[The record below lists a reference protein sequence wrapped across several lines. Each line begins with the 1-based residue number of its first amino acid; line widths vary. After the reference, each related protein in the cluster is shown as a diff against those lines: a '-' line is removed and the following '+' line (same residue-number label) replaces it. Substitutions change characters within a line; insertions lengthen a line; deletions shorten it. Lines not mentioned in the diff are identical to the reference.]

1 MYSMGFLCVCIIQI
15 ILQFDILLTFL
26 SNLVHHNPMNAK
38 IDSGTPPN
46 KQQINVKQKSKK
58 ESIVNR
64 LTCATLEGVNA
75 QVIEVEATFT
85 KGLPGF
91 AVVGLASSD
100 IQEAKER
107 TKSALLTNDFVFPP
121 LKITVNLSPSDL
133 KKSGTHLD
141 LAMALLIAMHK
152 TVVEEEGLFVFGEL
166 GLDGRVKTSSMLFPL
181 VLSLKEQGLIKRAI
195 VPKESIAYLSHISGV
210 DFIAV
215 ESLSE
220 AIEILKSKNFKANVQ
235 AFSYESESFMVKET
249 PYYFERKYESDF
261 LDVKGQSVA
270 KRASLIAAAGMHNFL
285 MEGNPGCGKSMIAK
299 RIKDILP
306 PLFEEEILS
315 IAKHQFLDGVTP
327 NFSALRPIRSPHHT
341 ATSASIFGGGS
352 SVAKIGEVALAHK
365 GILFFD
371 ELPHFSKAVLEAL
384 REPLQDK
391 KVHIAR
397 VNAKIEYEAD
407 IMFVA
412 AQNPCPCGNLLSK
425 SKSCRC
431 SEVEIKRYQNKLSDP
446 FLDRID
452 LFVVMQE
459 VNSMDKGDISS
470 AQMHQEVLKAFKI
483 QKFRGQSRLNGKLT
497 EEEIESYCLLDS
509 NASQIIEN
517 AISKFGLSHRS
528 IASVKK
534 IGRTI
539 ADLNGHKMIEKSDI
553 LEALSYRRR

>member
-1 MYSMGFLCVCIIQI
+1 
-15 ILQFDILLTFL
+15 
-26 SNLVHHNPMNAK
+26 MNAK
-38 IDSGTPPN
+38 VDSGTPP
-46 KQQINVKQKSKK
+46 KTTQKVKQKPKQ
-58 ESIVNR
+58 EMIVNR
-64 LTCATLEGVNA
+64 LTCATLDGVNA

-107 TKSALLTNDFVFPP
+107 VKSALLTNEFVFPP
-121 LKITVNLSPSDL
+121 LKITVGLFPSEG
-133 KKSGTHLD
+133 KKSGSHFD
-141 LAMALLIAMHK
+141 LALALLVALNK
-152 TVVEEEGLFVFGEL
+152 KSFEEEGLFVFGEL
-166 GLDGRVKTSSMLFPL
+166 GLDGRVMSSSMIFPII
-181 VLSLKEQGLIKRAI
+181 LSLKEKGLIKRAI
-195 VPKESIAYLSHISGV
+195 VPKVAIAYLSHISGV

-215 ESLSE
+215 ETLREAMLLLSKGE
-220 AIEILKSKNFKANVQ
+220 FKANVKQ
-235 AFSYESESFMVKET
+235 FEYDAKQFKLEEMTYYYEE
-249 PYYFERKYESDF
+249 KYESNF
-261 LDVKGQSVA
+261 FEVKGQMVA
-270 KRASLIAAAGMHNFL
+270 KRAALIAAAGMHNLF

-306 PLFEEEILS
+306 PMKEEELLS
-315 IAKHQFLDGVTP
+315 IAKHQFLDGQVP
-327 NFSALRPIRSPHHT
+327 SFKAIRPMRSPHHT

-352 SVAKIGEVALAHK
+352 GQARIGEVALANN

-371 ELPHFSKAVLEAL
+371 EIPHFSKQVLEAM
-384 REPLQDK
+384 REPLSDR

-425 SKSCRC
+425 VKVCRC
-431 SEVEIKRYQNKLSDP
+431 SEMEIKRYANKLSDP

-459 VNSMDKGDISS
+459 VQSDDKSDVTSEG
-470 AQMHQEVLKAFKI
+470 MHQSVIEAFKM
-483 QKFRGQSRLNGKLT
+483 QKSRAQERLNGKLN
-497 EEEIESYCLLDS
+497 EEEIEIYCLLSSEADKILES
-509 NASQIIEN
+509 
-517 AISKFGLSHRS
+517 AIGKFGLSHRS

-539 ADLNGHKMIEKSDI
+539 ADLNKHEKIEKKDI
-553 LEALSYRRR
+553 LEALSYRRRK

>member
-1 MYSMGFLCVCIIQI
+1 MK
-15 ILQFDILLTFL
+15 T
-26 SNLVHHNPMNAK
+26 NT
-38 IDSGTPPN
+38 DSGRPPQ
-46 KQQINVKQKSKK
+46 KQQIKVKPKQ
-58 ESIVNR
+58 EIIVNR

-75 QVIEVEATFT
+75 KVIEVEATFT

-91 AVVGLASSD
+91 TVVGLASSD

-107 TKSALLTNDFVFPP
+107 TKSALLTNEFVFPP
-121 LKITVNLSPSDL
+121 LKITVNLSPSDI
-133 KKSGTHLD
+133 KKNGTHMD
-141 LAMALLIAMHK
+141 LSIALLIALNK
-152 TVVEEEGLFVFGEL
+152 TSIEEEGLFVFGEL
-166 GLDGRVKTSSMLFPL
+166 GLDGKVKTSSMLFPL

-195 VPKESIAYLSHISGV
+195 VPKDSIAYLSHISGV

-215 ESLSE
+215 ETLRE
-220 AIEILKSKNFKANVQ
+220 AIDIVKSKNFKANVQ
-235 AFSYESESFMVKET
+235 AFTYDSECFTIHET
-249 PYYFERKYESDF
+249 PYYFERKYQSNF
-261 LDVKGQSVA
+261 LDVKGQSIA

-306 PLFEEEILS
+306 PLYEEEILS
-315 IAKHQFLDGVTP
+315 IAKHQFLDGMTP
-327 NFSALRPIRSPHHT
+327 DFKALRPIRAPHHT

-352 SVAKIGEVALAHK
+352 STAKIGEVALANK

-371 ELPHFSKAVLEAL
+371 ELPHFSKNVLEAL

-425 SKSCRC
+425 IKSCRC

-459 VNSMDKGDISS
+459 VQSDDKGDVTS
-470 AQMHQEVLKAFKI
+470 QTMHEAVLEAFKI
-483 QKFRGQSRLNGKLT
+483 QKNRGQKRLNGKLN
-497 EEEIESYCLLDS
+497 EDEIENYCLLDE
-509 NASQIIEN
+509 ASQKILEG
-517 AISKFGLSHRS
+517 AIAKFGLSHRS

-539 ADLNGHKMIEKSDI
+539 ADLNGHEVIEKSDI
-553 LEALSYRRR
+553 LEALSYRRRK

>member
-1 MYSMGFLCVCIIQI
+1 MCVNQI
-15 ILQFDILLTFL
+15 ILQFDILLAFF
-26 SNLVHHNPMNAK
+26 SNLVHHDFMNAK
-38 IDSGTPPN
+38 IDSGTPPQ
-46 KQQINVKQKSKK
+46 KQEIQRIQKPKK
-58 ESIVNR
+58 EAIVNR

-91 AVVGLASSD
+91 TVVGLASSD

-121 LKITVNLSPSDL
+121 LKITINLSPSDL

-152 TVVEEEGLFVFGEL
+152 TVVDEEGLFVFGEL
-166 GLDGRVKTSSMLFPL
+166 GLDGKVKTSSMLFPL

-195 VPKESIAYLSHISGV
+195 VPKESIPYLSHISGV

-215 ESLSE
+215 DSLNE

-235 AFSYESESFMVKET
+235 AFSYESESFTLNET
-249 PYYFERKYESDF
+249 SYYYEQKYESDF
-261 LDVKGQSVA
+261 SDVKGQSIA

-315 IAKHQFLDGVTP
+315 IAKHQFLDGATP
-327 NFSALRPIRSPHHT
+327 SFSALRPIRSPHHT

-397 VNAKIEYEAD
+397 VNTKIEYEAD

-412 AQNPCPCGNLLSK
+412 AQNPCPCGNLLSQ

-459 VNSMDKGDISS
+459 VDSKDKGDISS
-470 AQMHQEVLKAFKI
+470 AQMHQKVLQAFKE
-483 QKFRGQSRLNGKLT
+483 QKHRGQLRLNGKLT
-497 EEEIESYCLLDS
+497 EEEIESYCILDS
-509 NASQIIEN
+509 NASQILEN

-534 IGRTI
+534 TARTI
-539 ADLNGHKMIEKSDI
+539 ADINGHEQIEKSDI
-553 LEALSYRRR
+553 LEALSYRRRK

>member
-1 MYSMGFLCVCIIQI
+1 
-15 ILQFDILLTFL
+15 
-26 SNLVHHNPMNAK
+26 MNAK
-38 IDSGTPPN
+38 VDSGTPPQTN
-46 KQQINVKQKSKK
+46 SKKTEQKPKK

-64 LTCATLEGVNA
+64 LTCATLEGVTA
-75 QVIEVEATFT
+75 KVIEVEATFT

-91 AVVGLASSD
+91 SVVGLASSD

-107 TKSALLTNDFVFPP
+107 VKSALLTNAFVFPP
-121 LKITVNLSPSDL
+121 LKITINLSPSDIKKNGTHFDL
-133 KKSGTHLD
+133 PLALLVALNKKSF
-141 LAMALLIAMHK
+141 
-152 TVVEEEGLFVFGEL
+152 EEEGLFVFGEL
-166 GLDGRVKTSSMLFPL
+166 GLDGRVKSSSMLFPL
-181 VLSLKEQGLIKRAI
+181 ILSLKEQGIIKRAI
-195 VPKESIAYLSHISGV
+195 VPKESIPYLSHISGI

-215 ESLSE
+215 ETLSE
-220 AIEILKSKNFKANVQ
+220 AIKLIGKGEFTANVKRFEYD
-235 AFSYESESFMVKET
+235 AKVLKVASHTYYYEE
-249 PYYFERKYESDF
+249 KYESNF
-261 LDVKGQSVA
+261 YDVKGQMLA
-270 KRASLIAAAGMHNFL
+270 KRAALIAAAGMHNLF

-306 PLFEEEILS
+306 PMSEEELLS
-315 IAKHQFLDGVTP
+315 IAKHQFLDGQIPT
-327 NFSALRPIRSPHHT
+327 FKAIRPMRSPHHT

-352 SVAKIGEVALAHK
+352 GQAKIGEVALASK

-371 ELPHFSKAVLEAL
+371 EIPHFSKQVLEAM

-425 SKSCRC
+425 VQSCRC
-431 SEVEIKRYQNKLSDP
+431 TEIEIKRYANKLSDP

-459 VNSMDKGDISS
+459 VQSTDAADVDSKSMHHAVID
-470 AQMHQEVLKAFKI
+470 AFEK
-483 QKFRGQSRLNGKLT
+483 QKLRQQIRLNGKLA
-497 EEEIESYCLLDS
+497 EDEIEHFCILDS
-509 NASQIIEN
+509 EAQKVLQS

-528 IASVKK
+528 IASLKK

-539 ADLNGHKMIEKSDI
+539 ADLNAHEKIEKRDI

>member
-1 MYSMGFLCVCIIQI
+1 MFLLI
-15 ILQFDILLTFL
+15 FDKICHT
-26 SNLVHHNPMNAK
+26 VTMNAK
-38 IDSGTPPN
+38 TNSGVPPKTEPVKVRQKPK
-46 KQQINVKQKSKK
+46 KQI
-58 ESIVNR
+58 IVNR

-75 QVIEVEATFT
+75 KVIEVEATFT

-107 TKSALLTNDFVFPP
+107 TKSALLTNEFIFPP
-121 LKITVNLSPSDL
+121 LKITINLSPSDL
-133 KKSGTHLD
+133 KKNGTHLD
-141 LAMALLIAMHK
+141 LSMALLIALNK
-152 TVVEEEGLFVFGEL
+152 TSIEEEGLFVFGEL
-166 GLDGRVKTSSMLFPL
+166 GLDGKVKTSSMLFPI
-181 VLSLKEQGLIKRAI
+181 VLSLKEQGVIKRAI
-195 VPKESIAYLSHISGV
+195 VPKESITYLSHISGV

-215 ESLSE
+215 ETLSE
-220 AIEILKSKNFKANVQ
+220 AIQIVKSKNFKANVQ
-235 AFSYESESFMVKET
+235 AFSYDSESFKINNI

-261 LDVKGQSVA
+261 LDVKGQSIA

-306 PLFEEEILS
+306 PLYEEEILS

-327 NFSALRPIRSPHHT
+327 DFKALRPIRAPHHT

-352 SVAKIGEVALAHK
+352 STAKIGEVALANK

-371 ELPHFSKAVLEAL
+371 ELPHFSKNVLEAL

-425 SKSCRC
+425 IKACRC
-431 SEVEIKRYQNKLSDP
+431 SEIEIKRYQNKLSDP

-459 VNSMDKGDISS
+459 VQSEDRGDISS
-470 AQMHQEVLKAFKI
+470 RQMHEEVLKAFKM
-483 QKFRGQSRLNGKLT
+483 QKERGQKRLNGKLS
-497 EEEIESYCLLDS
+497 EEGIETYCLLNSD
-509 NASQIIEN
+509 AQKILEG
-517 AISKFGLSHRS
+517 AIGKFGLSHRS

-539 ADLNGHKMIEKSDI
+539 ADLNVHVKIEKSDI
-553 LEALSYRRR
+553 LEALSYRRRR

>member
-1 MYSMGFLCVCIIQI
+1 
-15 ILQFDILLTFL
+15 
-26 SNLVHHNPMNAK
+26 MNART
-38 IDSGTPPN
+38 DSGTPPHTQQRET
-46 KQQINVKQKSKK
+46 KQKK

-91 AVVGLASSD
+91 SVVGLASSD

-152 TVVEEEGLFVFGEL
+152 TIIEEEGLFVFGEL
-166 GLDGRVKTSSMLFPL
+166 GLDGKVKTSSMLFPL

-195 VPKESIAYLSHISGV
+195 VPKESIPYLSHISGV

-215 ESLSE
+215 ETLKE
-220 AIEILKSKNFKANVQ
+220 AIEILRSKNFKANIQ
-235 AFSYESESFMVKET
+235 AFSYKAESFHIKERR
-249 PYYFERKYESDF
+249 YYFERIYQSDF
-261 LDVKGQSVA
+261 SDVKGQSVA
-270 KRASLIAAAGMHNFL
+270 KRASLIAASGMHNFL

-371 ELPHFSKAVLEAL
+371 ELPHFSKPVLEAL

-425 SKSCRC
+425 RKSCRC

-452 LFVVMQE
+452 IFVVMQE
-459 VNSMDKGDISS
+459 VQSTDKGDISS
-470 AQMHQEVLKAFKI
+470 AQMHQEVLKAFKM
-483 QKFRGQSRLNGKLT
+483 QKLRGQCRLNGKLS
-497 EEEIESYCLLDS
+497 EEEIELYCLLDDH
-509 NASQIIEN
+509 ASQILEN

-534 IGRTI
+534 IARTI
-539 ADLNGHKMIEKSDI
+539 ADLNGHEMIRKSDI

>member
-1 MYSMGFLCVCIIQI
+1 
-15 ILQFDILLTFL
+15 
-26 SNLVHHNPMNAK
+26 MNAK

-46 KQQINVKQKSKK
+46 QKKKVKQKEKK
-58 ESIVNR
+58 EAIVNR

-75 QVIEVEATFT
+75 KVIEVEATFT

-107 TKSALLTNDFVFPP
+107 VKSALLVNEFVFPP
-121 LKITVNLSPSDL
+121 LKITVNLSPSDIKKNGTHFDL
-133 KKSGTHLD
+133 PLALLVALNKKSF
-141 LAMALLIAMHK
+141 
-152 TVVEEEGLFVFGEL
+152 EEEGLFVFGEL
-166 GLDGRVKTSSMLFPL
+166 GLDGRVKSSSMLFPL
-181 VLSLKEQGLIKRAI
+181 ILSLKEQGLIKRAI
-195 VPKESIAYLSHISGV
+195 VPKEAISYLSHISGV

-215 ESLSE
+215 ETLSE
-220 AIEILKSKNFKANVQ
+220 AIVLVSKGEFTANVTQ
-235 AFSYESESFMVKET
+235 FSYDAYALNIADKI
-249 PYYFERKYESDF
+249 YYYEEKYDNDF
-261 LDVKGQSVA
+261 KDVKGQMVA
-270 KRASLIAAAGMHNFL
+270 KRAAMIAAAGMHNLF

-306 PLFEEEILS
+306 PLVEEELLS
-315 IAKHQFLDGVTP
+315 IAKHQFLDGQVP
-327 NFSALRPIRSPHHT
+327 DFKAIRPMRSPHHT

-352 SVAKIGEVALAHK
+352 GQAKIGEVALASK

-371 ELPHFSKAVLEAL
+371 EIPHFSKQILEAM

-412 AQNPCPCGNLLSK
+412 AQNPCPCGNMLSK
-425 SKSCRC
+425 SKACRC
-431 SEVEIKRYQNKLSDP
+431 SELEIKRYQNKLSDP

-459 VNSMDKGDISS
+459 VQNTDVGDVTSE
-470 AQMHQEVLKAFKI
+470 AMHKAVI
-483 QKFRGQSRLNGKLT
+483 QAFTMQKEREQVRLNGKLN
-497 EEEIESYCLLDS
+497 EDEIEVYCMLSDDAKMILNS
-509 NASQIIEN
+509 
-517 AISKFGLSHRS
+517 AIGKFGLSHRS

-539 ADLNGHKMIEKSDI
+539 ADLNKNEKIEKKDI
-553 LEALSYRRR
+553 LEALSYRRRK

>member
-1 MYSMGFLCVCIIQI
+1 
-15 ILQFDILLTFL
+15 
-26 SNLVHHNPMNAK
+26 MNAK
-38 IDSGTPPN
+38 THSGNLPPQTTT
-46 KQQINVKQKSKK
+46 KSVKQKEKK
-58 ESIVNR
+58 RAIVNR

-75 QVIEVEATFT
+75 KVIEVEATFT

-91 AVVGLASSD
+91 SVVGLASND
-100 IQEAKER
+100 IQESKER
-107 TKSALLTNDFVFPP
+107 TKSALLTNEFVFPP
-121 LKITVNLSPSDL
+121 LKITINLSPSDL
-133 KKSGTHLD
+133 KKSGTHFD
-141 LAMALLIAMHK
+141 LSLALLIALNK
-152 TVVEEEGLFVFGEL
+152 TTIDEEGLFVFGEL
-166 GLDGRVKTSSMLFPL
+166 GLDGKIKTSSMLFPL

-195 VPKESIAYLSHISGV
+195 VPRESITYLSHISGV

-215 ESLSE
+215 DTLNE
-220 AIEILKSKNFKANVQ
+220 AIQILKSKNFKANVQ
-235 AFSYESESFMVKET
+235 AFSYEAESFTLEET
-249 PYYFERKYESDF
+249 PYYFERKYECDF
-261 LDVKGQSVA
+261 SDVKGQNIA

-327 NFSALRPIRSPHHT
+327 DFAALRPIRSPHHT
-341 ATSASIFGGGS
+341 ATSASVFGGGS
-352 SVAKIGEVALAHK
+352 SSAKIGEVALAHK

-371 ELPHFSKAVLEAL
+371 ELPHFSKNVLEAL

-407 IMFVA
+407 IMFIA

-425 SKSCRC
+425 IKSCRC

-459 VNSMDKGDISS
+459 VSSSDKGDVTSK
-470 AQMHQEVLKAFKI
+470 QMHEEVLGAFKM
-483 QKFRGQSRLNGKLT
+483 QKRRGQQRLNGKLS
-497 EEEIESYCLLDS
+497 EEEIETYCVLSMDTAKIL
-509 NASQIIEN
+509 EG
-517 AISKFGLSHRS
+517 AIGKFGLSHRS

-539 ADLNGHKMIEKSDI
+539 ADLNKHEKIEKTDI
-553 LEALSYRRR
+553 LEALSYRRRR

>member
-1 MYSMGFLCVCIIQI
+1 
-15 ILQFDILLTFL
+15 
-26 SNLVHHNPMNAK
+26 MNTQ

-46 KQQINVKQKSKK
+46 KEQMNVKQKK
-58 ESIVNR
+58 EAIVNR

-107 TKSALLTNDFVFPP
+107 TKSALLTNEFVFPP

-166 GLDGRVKTSSMLFPL
+166 GLDGKVKTSSMLFPL

-195 VPKESIAYLSHISGV
+195 VPKESITYLSHISGV

-235 AFSYESESFMVKET
+235 AFSYESESFTVKEM

-261 LDVKGQSVA
+261 IDVKGQSVA

-341 ATSASIFGGGS
+341 ATSASVFGGGS

-425 SKSCRC
+425 RKSCRC

-452 LFVVMQE
+452 IFVVMQE
-459 VNSMDKGDISS
+459 VNSTDKGDIDS
-470 AQMHQEVLKAFKI
+470 AQMHEKVIEAFKM
-483 QKFRGQSRLNGKLT
+483 QKLRRQERLNGKLT
-497 EEEIESYCLLDS
+497 EEEIERYCQLDS
-509 NASQIIEN
+509 DANAILEN
-517 AISKFGLSHRS
+517 AIGKFGLSHRS

-539 ADLNGHKMIEKSDI
+539 ADLNKHMEIEKSDI
-553 LEALSYRRR
+553 LEALSYRRRK